1 MTYLVNRKN
10 REKKWVKS
18 SEVVL
23 SKLLK
28 CIYPLELN
36 LSSWG
41 FGREEAENVKQMF
54 AVGNGCALSSLGL
67 H

>member
-1 MTYLVNRKN
+1 M
-10 REKKWVKS
+10 KS

-28 CIYPLELN
+28 CVYPLELN

-41 FGREEAENVKQMF
+41 FGRSEAENVKQML
-54 AVGNGCALSSLGL
+54 AVGNGCALSSPGL